1 MPVAHVTT
9 MTPVALMIGSNRI
22 VRGNGI
28 IHPLGDLNLSPEAE
42 KKLRRTIV
50 EKSIEAL
57 QTDLTEQ
64 HVF

>member
-9 MTPVALMIGSNRI
+9 LTPVALMIGSNRI

-28 IHPLGDLNLSPEAE
+28 IHPLGDLNLSTEAE
-42 KKLRRTIV
+42 KKLRRTIIDTA
-50 EKSIEAL
+50 IEAL
-57 QTDLTEQ
+57 RTDLTEQ